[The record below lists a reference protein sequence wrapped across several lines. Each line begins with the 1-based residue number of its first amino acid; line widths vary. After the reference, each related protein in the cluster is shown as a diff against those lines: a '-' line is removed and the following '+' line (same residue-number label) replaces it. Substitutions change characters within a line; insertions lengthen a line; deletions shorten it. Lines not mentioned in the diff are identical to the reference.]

1 MRTVSRALLVG
12 FLSYGLLACGSS
24 EPSAT
29 SDPESDQSP
38 NRLIVQNLEIPV
50 GELTAFDLI
59 KQYKSHWLW
68 TPKTQSLQ
76 NDPQI
81 QVYINNPGGNA
92 GSVSAL
98 KRIRAN
104 NISEIKYFPL
114 SEAQFRFGLGNSV
127 GAILVSTKTEG

>member
-59 KQYKSHWLW
+59 KQYKSHWL
-68 TPKTQSLQ
+68 
-76 NDPQI
+76 
-81 QVYINNPGGNA
+81 
-92 GSVSAL
+92 
-98 KRIRAN
+98 
-104 NISEIKYFPL
+104 
-114 SEAQFRFGLGNSV
+114 
-127 GAILVSTKTEG
+127 